1 MVFDLCVAGGTLVD
15 ASGVRAG
22 SLLVSG
28 GRIAAIASPGEAVTA
43 RETVD
48 VAGATV
54 LPGLVDAHVHFREPG
69 LTHKEDFASGTQA
82 AAAGGV
88 TTVMVMPTDQP
99 FTTDVERFE
108 EKCALAAGR
117 LHVDVALQAALG
129 PATNDLRSTVKALA
143 DAGAVSFEIFLADVP
158 ETFVTPDAGHLMP
171 LLGAVAEVGGI
182 AGISPGDLSLHAWAL
197 ADAERRFG
205 RDRRA
210 HLASRPPEAE
220 ALGVTKACMTARLSG
235 AHVHIRQVS
244 TGLSVAA
251 LSAFADE
258 NISAEVTPH
267 NLLLD
272 ETVLLRLG
280 PEAKVF
286 PPLRRLAD
294 VAAMQQAVA
303 SGQIGIVATDHAP
316 HAPHEKA
323 AGEEDLAKAPGG
335 FPGVQTLLPA
345 LLKLRDQGVIDLR
358 RVATVASET
367 PARRFGLYPRKG
379 HLGAGADADFLILAD
394 GVTTVEPGKQLSRGS
409 LTPFAGL
416 SVRGQLQA
424 VYLRGVPVVK
434 DGVLAPPRGVVVRRP
449 AG

>member
-1 MVFDLCVAGGTLVD
+1 MTFDLCVAGGMLVD
-15 ASGVRAG
+15 ASGARAG
-22 SLLVSG
+22 SLLISDG
-28 GRIAAIASPGEAVTA
+28 QIAAVAPPGDVADA
-43 RETVD
+43 RETID

-54 LPGLVDAHVHFREPG
+54 LPGLVDAHVHFRDPG
-69 LTHKEDFASGTQA
+69 LTHKEDFTSGTQA

-117 LHVDVALQAALG
+117 IHVDVALQAALG
-129 PATNDLRSTVKALA
+129 PETADLQGRIKALA

-158 ETFVTPDAGHLMP
+158 DAFVTPDAGRLVS
-171 LLGAVAEVGGI
+171 LLRAVAEVGAV

-220 ALGVTKACMTARLSG
+220 ALGVTKACMAARLSG
-235 AHVHIRQVS
+235 AEIHVRQVS
-244 TGLSVAA
+244 TALSVAA
-251 LSAFADE
+251 LSTFADE
-258 NISAEVTPH
+258 SISAEVTPH

-272 ETVLLRLG
+272 EAVLFRLG
-280 PEAKVF
+280 PAAKVF
-286 PPLRRLAD
+286 PPLRSSSD
-294 VAAMQQAVA
+294 VTAMQQAVA

-316 HAPHEKA
+316 HTPNEKA

-345 LLKLRDQGVIDLR
+345 LLKLRDAGVIDLR
-358 RVATVASET
+358 RIASVASEA
-367 PARRFGLYPRKG
+367 PARRFGLFPRKG
-379 HLGAGADADFLILAD
+379 HLGVGADADFLILAD
-394 GVTTVEPGKQLSRGS
+394 NVATVEAGRQLSRGS
-409 LTPFAGL
+409 LTPFASL
-416 SVRGQLQA
+416 SVRGDLQG
-424 VYLRGVPVVK
+424 VYLRGVPVMK
-434 DGVLAPPRGVVVRRP
+434 DGGLAPPRGVVLRRL